1 MRAEGTFEVT
11 LTPVEAGELG
21 GRVGRFELAKVWSG
35 DLVGS
40 GDGVM
45 LSGGDPGAGAA
56 GYVAVEVVDGR
67 LGEREGGFALQQFGT
82 MEAGE
87 QSLYYEVVPGSG
99 REGLAGITGTVHLT
113 VDDDGTHRYVLDYV
127 LTE

>member
-11 LTPVEAGELG
+11 LSPVDSGELG
-21 GRVGRFELAKVWSG
+21 GRVGRFDLAKVWSG
-35 DLVGS
+35 ELVGS

-45 LSGGDPGAGAA
+45 LSAGDPGAGAA

-67 LGEREGGFALQQFGT
+67 LGDRTGGFVLQQFGT

-99 REGLAGITGTVHLT
+99 REGLAGITGTMHLT
-113 VDDDGTHRYVLDYV
+113 VDDDGTHRYVLDYA

>member
-11 LTPVEAGELG
+11 LNPVADGELG
-21 GRVGRFELAKVWSG
+21 GRLGRFELAKVWDG

-87 QSLYYEVVPGSG
+87 QVLYYEVVPGSG
-99 REGLAGITGTVHLT
+99 RDGLAGITGTVHLT
-113 VDDDGTHRYVLDYV
+113 VDEDGTHRYVLDYT
-127 LTE
+127 LT